1 MRKVLISAAVL
12 AVSAA
17 VAIPALAATST
28 VTVGDDFFVR
38 DGKAPTVTVKR
49 GTTVRWV
56 FKGHA
61 PHNVTVTRGP
71 LKFRSTTLTKGQYS
85 RRLTKAGTYTI
96 ICTIHQPSMRMTL
109 RVR

>member
-1 MRKVLISAAVL
+1 VPKVLISAAVL

-17 VAIPALAATST
+17 VAIPAMAASST
-28 VTVGDDFFVR
+28 VTVGDNFFVK
-38 DGKAPTVTVKR
+38 DGRAPTVTVKR
-49 GTTVRWV
+49 GTTVRWAWR
-56 FKGHA
+56 GHA

-71 LKFRSTTLTKGQYS
+71 VRFRSTTLTKGQYS
-85 RRLTKAGTYTI
+85 RRLTKPGTYTI